1 MRIYIKKSLLN
12 LKRIKL
18 KKESDDEE
26 LIKNLYEKA
35 EKKNVKRQI
44 RYPKK
49 NN

>member
-26 LIKNLYEKA
+26 LIKNLYEKG
-35 EKKNVKRQI
+35 
-44 RYPKK
+44 
-49 NN
+49 

>member
-1 MRIYIKKSLLN
+1 MQKKIIQK
-12 LKRIKL
+12 KRIRVSGD
-18 KKESDDEE
+18 SDDEE